1 MSIRNIDLGFFT
13 IDALSSFSIPIGG
26 LSLLTFHETW
36 YIAKEGSTVICVI
49 PKFSVNIAGSGVL
62 TAMLPAQFVDTT
74 STETI
79 QMPIGLIIDGNN
91 VAGMMVLTT
100 STGSISF
107 YPNQDQSVLSVTTSI
122 GTSSDIMIT
131 YNLI

>member
-26 LSLLTFHETW
+26 LTPSTFHETW
-36 YIAKEGSTVICVI
+36 YIAKEGRTIICII
-49 PKFSVNIAGSGVL
+49 PKFSVNLAGTGVL

-74 STETI
+74 STEII
-79 QMPIGLIIDGNN
+79 QLPIGLIIDGIN

-107 YPNQDQSVLSVTTSI
+107 YRDQNQAVISVTTSI

>member
-1 MSIRNIDLGFFT
+1 
-13 IDALSSFSIPIGG
+13 
-26 LSLLTFHETW
+26 
-36 YIAKEGSTVICVI
+36 
-49 PKFSVNIAGSGVL
+49 
-62 TAMLPAQFVDTT
+62 MLPAQFVDTT
-74 STETI
+74 STEII
-79 QMPIGLIIDGNN
+79 QLPIVLIIDGNN

-107 YPNQDQSVLSVTTSI
+107 YRDQNQSVLSVTASI

>member
-1 MSIRNIDLGFFT
+1 MSIRNIDLGYFS

-36 YIAKEGSTVICVI
+36 YIAKEGSTVICII
-49 PKFSVNIAGSGVL
+49 PKFSVNLAGTGVL

-74 STETI
+74 STEII
-79 QMPIGLIIDGNN
+79 QMHIGLIIDGNN

-107 YPNQDQSVLSVTTSI
+107 DRDQNQEVLSVTASI
-122 GTSSDIMIT
+122 GSSSDIMIT